1 MNSKYKKISNR
12 TRSIRNE
19 SIINQ
24 VLNLQQVEL
33 SPTDTLL
40 LDGRDTEVAF
50 EEFVFALKGTNVDFY
65 DKIYTKLDAT
75 GINPQKEIN
84 NEVKSKDRW
93 S

>member
-24 VLNLQQVEL
+24 VLNLQQIEL
-33 SPTDTLL
+33 SPTETLL

-50 EEFVFALKGTNVDFY
+50 EDFVFALKGTDVDFH
-65 DKIYTKLDAT
+65 DKFYTKLDAT

-84 NEVKSKDRW
+84 NDVKSKDRW